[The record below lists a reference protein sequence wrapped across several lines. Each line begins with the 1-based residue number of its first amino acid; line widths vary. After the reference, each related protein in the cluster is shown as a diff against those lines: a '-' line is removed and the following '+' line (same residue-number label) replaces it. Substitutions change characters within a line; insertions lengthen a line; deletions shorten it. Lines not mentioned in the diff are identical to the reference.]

1 MYDGVN
7 RPPVTAAVM
16 AAMLVLLALQP
27 APAQTQ
33 GAGEQG
39 AAPQITFKSSV
50 EVVTV
55 TASVRDGRGRIVR
68 HLKKTDFEV
77 IDTGAPREI
86 KDFYAG
92 ESPISLAVL
101 LDISGSMSV
110 GGNMDRARHA
120 VSVATSSLGMAADE
134 AALFTF
140 DSVLQEVVG
149 FTTDLERVRRLS
161 LQGKPWGQ
169 TSLYDA
175 VAQTARTVA
184 ERANRHRAVLVITDG
199 VDTASRMKAAEVS
212 AIASSIDVPVYLL
225 TVVNP
230 VDHPAGEFGVL
241 QTDGRVAETA
251 TLADLAR
258 WTGGDM
264 RIASMPEHTLEAI
277 GDLFLELR
285 YQYLITFEPGQRP
298 GWHPLEI
305 RTRKKNLIVHARSGY
320 TAGPSRS
327 S

>member
-1 MYDGVN
+1 M
-7 RPPVTAAVM
+7 AAAPQAI
-16 AAMLVLLALQP
+16 AAMLLVMTPQAF
-27 APAQTQ
+27 AQDVIP
-33 GAGEQG
+33 G
-39 AAPQITFKSSV
+39 APQGDQPVVTFKSSV
-50 EVVTV
+50 ELVTV
-55 TASVRDGRGRIVR
+55 TAAVRDRRGRVIR
-68 HLKKTDFEV
+68 DLKQSDFVVLDSGE
-77 IDTGAPREI
+77 PREI
-86 KDFYAG
+86 RDFYAG
-92 ESPISLAVL
+92 DAPVSLAVL

-110 GGNMDRARHA
+110 GGNMQRAREAIA
-120 VSVATSSLGMAADE
+120 VTMAGLRTQVDE

-140 DSVLQEVVG
+140 DSELQEVVR
-149 FTTDLERVRRLS
+149 FTADLDRVRRVS
-161 LQGKPWGQ
+161 LEGRPWGQ

-184 ERANRHRAVLVITDG
+184 ERTNRHRAVLVVSDG
-199 VDTASRMKAAEVS
+199 VDTMSRLTGPQVS

-225 TVVNP
+225 VVANP
-230 VDHPAGEFGVL
+230 ADHPGGDYSVL
-241 QTDGRVAETA
+241 QTDRRATDTA

-264 RIASMPEHTLEAI
+264 RIVSLPAHTTEAI
-277 GDLFLELR
+277 TDLLAELR
-285 YQYLITFEPGQRP
+285 YQYLITFEPGERA